1 VNRPTAQIL
10 LVEDNPG
17 DVLLVTEALKG
28 SQIRI
33 SLHVCR
39 DGVEALDYLRHRTEE
54 GKTELPDLVLLD
66 LTMPRMSG
74 HELLAEIKADPGLS
88 TIPVVV
94 LSTSTSAADIRRTYE
109 LHANSYVNKPL
120 DLEFFMQAVRD
131 IATYW
136 LNVSRLPC

>member
-28 SQIRI
+28 SGMRI

-39 DGVEALDYLRHRTEE
+39 DGVEALDYLRHRAEE
-54 GKTELPDLVLLD
+54 GQAELPDLVLLD
-66 LTMPRMSG
+66 LNMPRMSG
-74 HELLAEIKADPGLS
+74 HELLAELKADHELS
-88 TIPVVV
+88 PIPVVV
-94 LSTSTSAADIRRTYE
+94 LSTSTSPADIRRTYQ
-109 LHANSYVNKPL
+109 LQANSYVNKPL